1 MRSKFAKAV
10 AVTAIAGGSLMAS
23 VGGASAAHYC
33 ISNPSGTHQTNGN
46 GNRGGDGWRN
56 SSDPGNPSER
66 GGIQNSPALEDCGT
80 TNPPPAR
87 NNP

>member
-33 ISNPSGTHQTNGN
+33 I
-46 GNRGGDGWRN
+46 
-56 SSDPGNPSER
+56 
-66 GGIQNSPALEDCGT
+66 
-80 TNPPPAR
+80 
-87 NNP
+87 